1 MPDVQKLHD
10 ESVGKL
16 GKGTRK
22 EMGQIRRDGFR
33 RPENQTGLPEGKLGR
48 KGGKK

>member
-1 MPDVQKLHD
+1 MPDVRKLHD
-10 ESVGKL
+10 ESVAKL

-22 EMGQIRRDGFR
+22 EMGQVRKDGFR
-33 RPENQTGLPEGKLGR
+33 RPENQTGLPIGR